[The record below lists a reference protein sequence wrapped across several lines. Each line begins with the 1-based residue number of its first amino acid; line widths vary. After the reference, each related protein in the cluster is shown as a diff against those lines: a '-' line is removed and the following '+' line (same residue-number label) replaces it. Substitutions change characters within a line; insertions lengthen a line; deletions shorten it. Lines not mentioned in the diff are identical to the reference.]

1 MTSNNKI
8 FSNMPDFTGAFC
20 ADLQGEDK
28 DIFTPDNDD
37 PDVKL
42 KTAAAQAIC
51 HSGCPLINECFDWA
65 MSHNEVG
72 IWAGTTDRQ
81 RRALRREQRLG
92 VPIAL
97 PLPATRP
104 EKRTKR

>member
-1 MTSNNKI
+1 MTSDKNI
-8 FSNMPDFTGAFC
+8 FSSMPDFTGAFC

-51 HSGCPLINECFDWA
+51 HSGCPLINECFGWA
-65 MSHNEVG
+65 MKNNEVG

-97 PLPATRP
+97 PLPVTRP
-104 EKRTKR
+104 AKRAKR